1 MKSKTL
7 ALACAALLIAGADLA
22 AAAAAP
28 ARAASGAIVEAVQM
42 PAWVERNGENIPL
55 APGMALRDRDH
66 VRTGAHSRLLLRMPE
81 GSAVKLGENA
91 GLALDSLRMQR
102 DGHRFAGAMR
112 VVFGAFRFTTDLL
125 AKVGGV
131 RRDLDISVATVTI
144 GVRGTDIWGKSTR
157 DRDIVCLIEGRIQ
170 VQRGAD
176 AEFVMDQPLS
186 YYVAPRRAPALPV
199 APVPMEQFR
208 EWAAETEIEPG
219 RGASRRG
226 GRWKVVLATVD
237 TQEEAL
243 RIYDSVRDAGY
254 AAEILPSKQG
264 DKSIY
269 SLRLAHLPSK
279 AEAQALADSIRGK
292 MGVTE
297 PKVAQ

>member
-1 MKSKTL
+1 MKSNTL
-7 ALACAALLIAGADLA
+7 ALALATLLAAGAAVQAD
-22 AAAAAP
+22 AAAP
-28 ARAASGAIVEAVQM
+28 ARAASAAIVEAVQM

-55 APGMALRDRDH
+55 APGMALRDSDH
-66 VRTGAHSRLLLRMPE
+66 VRTGEHSRLLLRMPE

-102 DGHRFAGAMR
+102 GRFAGAMR

-125 AKVGGV
+125 AKAGGV
-131 RRDLDISVATVTI
+131 RRELDISVATVTI

-157 DRDIVCLIEGRIQ
+157 ERDIVCLIEGRIQ

-186 YYVAPRRAPALPV
+186 YYVAPRRAPAMPV
-199 APVPMEQFR
+199 APVPADQFK

-219 RGASRRG
+219 RGAARRG

-237 TQEEAL
+237 TQEDAL
-243 RIYDSVRDAGY
+243 RVYDTLRDAGY
-254 AAEILPSKQG
+254 AADIDPQKVGE
-264 DKSIY
+264 KSIY
-269 SLRLAHLPSK
+269 HIRLSHLPSR
-279 AEAQALADSIRGK
+279 AEAQALADSIRGS
-292 MGVTE
+292 MGIAE
-297 PKVAQ
+297 PRVSR